1 MVRSGDYFLFESDS
15 QEDEDDQKEDEK
27 EEREGP
33 DKSAFQVA
41 RLLMLYFISI
51 HPHFIWV
58 SFSSFCMSQLD
69 RNWVG
74 TVCLLSPSLPLSL
87 RCYSRLSLVLW
98 VMPAHLLL
106 FLMSDSRRAVCVPRL
121 DNGLQ
126 NGPASSSRPE
136 KREEADAED
145 GVL

>member
-51 HPHFIWV
+51 HPHFILLLHV
-58 SFSSFCMSQLD
+58 PTRSELGRYCVSSFSFSSALSS
-69 RNWVG
+69 V
-74 TVCLLSPSLPLSL
+74 LLSAEFGSLGNAGASPSLPH
-87 RCYSRLSLVLW
+87 V
-98 VMPAHLLL
+98 
-106 FLMSDSRRAVCVPRL
+106 
-121 DNGLQ
+121 
-126 NGPASSSRPE
+126 
-136 KREEADAED
+136 
-145 GVL
+145 